1 MLIPFSLLSPVAW
14 VGSVSA
20 FWALNT
26 LNTLCAL
33 NALPTLNALWTFQW
47 TFNSEHYVKGVLRPD
62 YYDPATGVAVHRS
75 W

>member
-20 FWALNT
+20 FRTLYT
-26 LNTLCAL
+26 LNTL
-33 NALPTLNALWTFQW
+33 NALPTLNALDALDALWSLESQ
-47 TFNSEHYVKGVLRPD
+47 HYVKGVLRPD